1 MSWCN
6 SCALSSIGFAI
17 FTVLSIT
24 QYLNDG
30 TAKIS
35 LPIYFALL
43 VLWIFISIPLPR
55 LGDLM
60 AGRSN
65 EPIQFP
71 MRISQNQRKAPTRG
85 LWSWFLV
92 LVAGLLP
99 FGAISLELYSVL
111 VNVTFGTSTELLS
124 LCPYSLSLS
133 W

>member
-1 MSWCN
+1 
-6 SCALSSIGFAI
+6 
-17 FTVLSIT
+17 
-24 QYLNDG
+24 
-30 TAKIS
+30 
-35 LPIYFALL
+35 
-43 VLWIFISIPLPR
+43 
-55 LGDLM
+55 M

-133 W
+133 LGSYQLCYSICGTNLQMPCHRGLGAVVESIL